1 MKKRVVFFGFIG
13 AALVVS
19 SFASLVY
26 NTPSVDAIDTD
37 STTINV
43 SVKKDLCWNIPGVQ
57 LTVPV
62 GMVVNASHQCYT
74 PAPPPVDVCANI
86 IGTQTVVPAGYY
98 RDSSGNCYPQPVA
111 PAEIDVCPNIDG
123 LQIVVP
129 DGYINDE
136 DGNCVKPPV
145 DQCLNIEGVQATIP
159 DGMTRDEDGACGTPL
174 VPITPVSP
182 TTPGNETPTL
192 PITVTENRQVDL
204 AIPKNVPQTIAP
216 VVAPIVEAVPEPIKQ
231 VVRSLP
237 PVVAQ
242 SFPYFVFAALGALAL
257 FMWIQA
263 ANEARTA
270 SRFIVLL
277 KRERSIAEQ
286 KDNFI
291 ALASHYLRTPL
302 TVMTNGLDAILALR
316 EVPPDIVAPLRMPLQ
331 ELGDSIARI
340 LEEVEGNLAE
350 SDINQP
356 SEAPDHASFLKSA
369 HFWGPVIASVGIT
382 AFANFLLGVVG
393 NVEIGTFNMI
403 AQIVVFVLAGF
414 FLYSALRNHHT
425 HVRNREKQQELL
437 THEHTID
444 ETRNTFL
451 VRSTNTLQQ
460 GLGRLAAQRHLLDT
474 APSARFFDDGFNRFS
489 TILGKFMLL
498 SQIQSGAQVQMAPLN
513 LRETVDAAVAR
524 RAPEA
529 EAKQITLTND
539 TPLTM
544 VNQNNE
550 LFLFVLDSLL
560 DNAIKFTDVGG
571 TISIGATPSKHR
583 MSINITDTGIGIP
596 SEKQSQ
602 LFKPFSRTESAIDF
616 NYEGLGFSLF
626 LDKII
631 MDYLGGNISVESQQK
646 AGSTFSITS
655 DLYAGTEPQAV
666 TLEQPQPVATA
677 QPAIAI

>member
-1 MKKRVVFFGFIG
+1 MRKRVVFFGFVSI
-13 AALVVS
+13 ALIAI

-26 NTPSVDAIDTD
+26 TAPSANAVDTD
-37 STTINV
+37 STTISA
-43 SVKKDLCWNIPGVQ
+43 SVQKDLCWNIPGIQ

-74 PAPPPVDVCANI
+74 PAPPPVDVCTNI
-86 IGTQTVVPAGYY
+86 IGTQVVVPAGYY

-123 LQIVVP
+123 LQVVVP

-136 DGNCVKPPV
+136 NGNCVKPPV
-145 DQCLNIEGVQATIP
+145 DQCLNIEGVQETIP
-159 DGMTRDEDGACGTPL
+159 DGMTRDEDGICGTPI
-174 VPITPVSP
+174 VPVSP
-182 TTPGNETPTL
+182 TTPPGETPTL
-192 PITVTENRQVDL
+192 PAIINEDRQVDL
-204 AIPKNVPQTIAP
+204 AVPKNIPQAIAP

-237 PVVAQ
+237 PAVAQ

-257 FMWIQA
+257 FLWIQA
-263 ANEARTA
+263 INEARSA
-270 SRFIVLL
+270 QRFITLL

-302 TVMTNGLDAILALR
+302 TVMSNGLDAILALK
-316 EVPPDIVAPLRMPLQ
+316 EVQPELVAPLRTPIDQ
-331 ELGDSIARI
+331 LGASISAI
-340 LEEVEGNLAE
+340 LAEVEGNL
-350 SDINQP
+350 SQTDI
-356 SEAPDHASFLKSA
+356 EAPEVEPSRASFLKSP
-369 HFWGPVIASVGIT
+369 HFWIPVAASVGVT
-382 AFANFLLGVVG
+382 LLANFLLGVVG

-403 AQIVVFVLAGF
+403 AQIVVFILAGF

-425 HVRNREKQQELL
+425 RKRNRAKQEELL
-437 THEHTID
+437 TNERTID
-444 ETRNTFL
+444 NTRNTFL

-460 GLGRLAAQRHLLDT
+460 GLGNLAAQRHLIDP
-474 APSARFFDDGFNRFS
+474 APSARFFDDGYNRFA

-498 SQIQSGAQVQMAPLN
+498 SQIQAGTPIVMQPIN
-513 LRETVDAAVAR
+513 LRETVDTAVAR
-524 RAPEA
+524 RIADA

-544 VNQNNE
+544 INQHSE

-571 TISIGATPSKHR
+571 TISVDASPSKHK
-583 MSINITDTGIGIP
+583 MSINITDTGVGIP

-602 LFKPFSRTESAIDF
+602 LFKPFSRTESAVDF

-631 MDYLGGNISVESQQK
+631 MDYLGGDISVASQQK

-655 DLYAGTEPQAV
+655 DLYMGSEPQAV
-666 TLEQPQPVATA
+666 TLQQPQPIATS
-677 QPAIAI
+677 QPAVAI